1 MLNSRYKKE
10 DWLKKNSAKDRRVAQ
25 INKLT
30 NHAVSYNTIA
40 KLVNRIYIKLQSN
53 KKDYLERR
61 SRPSYLSKKKKI
73 WQWFSHWFDND
84 LMLVLIV

>member
-40 KLVNRIYIKLQSN
+40 NLVNRIYIKLLSN

-61 SRPSYLSKKKKI
+61 SRPSYLSKKKK
-73 WQWFSHWFDND
+73 FDND
-84 LMLVLIV
+84 LVTDLIMIWCLFW